1 MINER
6 TFVFIIT
13 NIDWL
18 SRNNRSPL
26 SIGGTLFIL
35 RIILM
40 LAGGLFSD
48 GDVGSVLGS
57 ETDFSGDVVLD
68 GDLDTGS
75 VGDHIE
81 TDTSFRLLS
90 FQGLSSFFLIFGLV
104 GLTLSKANLHVLLT
118 VFGAMVAGLFSVWVI
133 SILFS
138 QTRRL
143 QADGTIN
150 IKNAVGERGTV
161 YLTIPGNGSGQVQ
174 VSVQGSLK
182 IFDAISKEKKKIA
195 TGEKIQVVDVADG
208 KTLVVKKVQ

>member
-1 MINER
+1 MNGTSWIESIYWGS
-6 TFVFIIT
+6 TI
-13 NIDWL
+13 
-18 SRNNRSPL
+18 
-26 SIGGTLFIL
+26 IGGTLFIL

-57 ETDFSGDVVLD
+57 DTDFSGDIVVD
-68 GDLDTGS
+68 GDLDPGS
-75 VGDHIE
+75 VGDHVE
-81 TDTSFRLLS
+81 TDSSFRLLS

-104 GLTLSKANLHVLLT
+104 GLALINANLHVLLT
-118 VFGAMVAGLFSVWVI
+118 VFGAMLAGLFSVWAI

-143 QADGTIN
+143 QADGTIH

-182 IFDAISKEKKKIA
+182 IFDAISKEKKKIP

>member
-1 MINER
+1 MNGTSWIESIYWGS
-6 TFVFIIT
+6 TI
-13 NIDWL
+13 
-18 SRNNRSPL
+18 
-26 SIGGTLFIL
+26 IGGTLFLL

-40 LAGGLFSD
+40 LSGGLFSD
-48 GDVGSVLGS
+48 GDMGSVLGS
-57 ETDFSGDVVLD
+57 ETDFSGDVVVD

-75 VGDHIE
+75 VGDHVE

-104 GLTLSKANLHVLLT
+104 GLALVKANLHVLLT
-118 VFGAMVAGLFSVWVI
+118 VFGAMLAGLFSVWVI

-150 IKNAVGERGTV
+150 IKNAIGERGTV

>member
-1 MINER
+1 MNGTSWIESIYWGS
-6 TFVFIIT
+6 TI
-13 NIDWL
+13 
-18 SRNNRSPL
+18 
-26 SIGGTLFIL
+26 IGGTLFIL

-75 VGDHIE
+75 VGDHVE

-150 IKNAVGERGTV
+150 IKNAIGERGTV

>member
-1 MINER
+1 MNGTSWIESIYWGS
-6 TFVFIIT
+6 TI
-13 NIDWL
+13 
-18 SRNNRSPL
+18 
-26 SIGGTLFIL
+26 IGGALFLL

-40 LAGGLFSD
+40 LSGGLFSD
-48 GDVGSVLGS
+48 GDMGSVLGS
-57 ETDFSGDVVLD
+57 ETDFSGDVVVD

-75 VGDHIE
+75 VGDHVE

-104 GLTLSKANLHVLLT
+104 GLALVKANLHVLLT
-118 VFGAMVAGLFSVWVI
+118 VFGAMLAGLFSVWVI

-150 IKNAVGERGTV
+150 IKNAIGERGTV